1 MSDTFNSKSGVHGWT
16 ANPSVASMEAPSA
29 QPIAPAPPAP
39 PRQPSHHAAPS
50 MWRRPA
56 VWIVIAILAIVAIG
70 VAATKTRRAN
80 SSAQNS
86 GEPLRTAK
94 VEHRDFVRSVR
105 VSGTVEAVQSHPVSA
120 PRLTGQT
127 ASTLVITRM
136 VNTGTKVHVGDFLV
150 EFDRQQQIRNAQDKE
165 AEYNDFLQQIKK
177 LQADQATARATD
189 DNDLKQAEDA
199 VSTAQLEVKRSEVQ
213 SRIQV
218 EKNKETLDEAQA
230 KLAQLK
236 ETYQLKRTAEVA
248 ALKVLEIQRDRSHG
262 SMVYANGNS
271 EKMIIKSPLEG
282 LAVLNSVIWRG
293 NVPTEPQLGDE
304 VRPGSAFMQVVDPTS
319 MRVRARVNQQD
330 MSGFSA
336 GSPVQVRLDAYPEL
350 AFTGHLAQ
358 MPAIAVTSGMSQR
371 VHTFTVLFSIDG
383 ENAKLLPD
391 LSAAVDVELERV
403 PNALIV
409 PRDALVSQDGKMY
422 VRVQS
427 SGSDDLHPV
436 KVGSVNEVD
445 AVIESGVQAG
455 DVVIRGVAPSS
466 NPISAPTATTASVTP
481 KN

>member
-1 MSDTFNSKSGVHGWT
+1 MSDALKPESSAHGWT
-16 ANPSVASMEAPSA
+16 ANRSVAEVELPQTVPPVAPIT
-29 QPIAPAPPAP
+29 PP
-39 PRQPSHHAAPS
+39 PRQQPHPSKPS
-50 MWRRPA
+50 IWRSPLLWVVVA
-56 VWIVIAILAIVAIG
+56 VIIAIVTI
-70 VAATKTRRAN
+70 AAARSRRAN
-80 SSAQNS
+80 AAAQNS
-86 GEPLRTAK
+86 AEPVRTAK
-94 VEHRDFVRSVR
+94 VERRDFVRSVR

-127 ASTLVITRM
+127 ASSLVITRM
-136 VNTGTKVHVGDFLV
+136 VAGGTKVHVGDFLV

-165 AEYNDFLQQIKK
+165 AEYNDFVQQIKK

-189 DNDLKQAEDA
+189 DDDLKQAEDA

-248 ALKVLEIQRDRSHG
+248 ALKVLEIQRDRSRS
-262 SMVYANGNS
+262 SMVYANSNS
-271 EKMIIKSPLEG
+271 EKMIIHSPLDG

-319 MRVRARVNQQD
+319 MRVRAKVNQQD
-330 MSGFSA
+330 MAGFAA
-336 GSPVQVRLDAYPEL
+336 GSPVQIRLDAYPDL

-358 MPAIAVTSGMSQR
+358 MPAIAVTSGMSAK
-371 VHTFTVLFSIDG
+371 VHTFTILFSIDG
-383 ENAKLLPD
+383 QNAKLLPD

-409 PRDALVSQDGKMY
+409 PRDALVSKDGKMY
-422 VRVQS
+422 VRIQNS
-427 SGSDDLHPV
+427 SGDDLHPV
-436 KVGSVNEVD
+436 TVGAMNEVD
-445 AVIESGVQAG
+445 AVIESGVQPG
-455 DVVIRGVAPSS
+455 EIVIRGVAPNS
-466 NPISAPTATTASVTP
+466 NPTQAPAATTASVDR